1 MTRRG
6 EREFPPRILE
16 EVSIGEVMRVRT
28 FMGREGNVVGRLP
41 DGRIILFN
49 KESPYLDLIEPG
61 EIVEAKV
68 AYVAKNYIIVDPLA
82 PPKTGL
88 EGLKESLRELTGMED
103 WEMAVLAKALLYIIE
118 KLEEE

>member
-1 MTRRG
+1 MMRRG

>member
-1 MTRRG
+1 MRRG

-88 EGLKESLRELTGMED
+88 EGLKESLRELMGMED

-118 KLEEE
+118 KLEGE

>member
-1 MTRRG
+1 MMRRG

-28 FMGREGNVVGRLP
+28 FMGREGNIVGRLP